1 MFSGNSPLANAMCAP
16 GPSQY
21 TAMYQMPPQGAAP
34 YGDEAD
40 GIVTTFGNL
49 VRVDSMDVSN
59 DPRFF
64 TPNVLDKR
72 FAAFSALSICS
83 TLFTGTALKSCFEM
97 EKDWDFMD
105 VDGVMHFIGFVILNV
120 VLFQNVLASFTSVA
134 QIYLTYRLMTAGP
147 TGFEIAS
154 SFYLNPNIAFW
165 RHAAVKQMLVS
176 LPLFLLASAF
186 RIFVRIDKEMPGA
199 TPPPS
204 TMNARWLSA
213 RISGVSLLAI
223 IMFCTWTLMAMLLYY
238 VNCKHL
244 STFKERYTMAKDME
258 RPLLTQVKM
267 LSERSQR
274 PEC

>member
-1 MFSGNSPLANAMCAP
+1 MTP
-16 GPSQY
+16 QY
-21 TAMYQMPPQGAAP
+21 TAMYETAARTAAVP
-34 YGDEAD
+34 AGYGDDAD
-40 GIVTTFGNL
+40 GIVSTFGNL
-49 VRVDSMDVSN
+49 VRVESMDISN

-105 VDGVMHFIGFVILNV
+105 IDGVMHFCGFVVLNV

-165 RHAAVKQMLVS
+165 RHAAIKALLLS
-176 LPLFLLASAF
+176 LPLFLLGSAF
-186 RIFVRIDKEMPGA
+186 RIFVHIDREMPG
-199 TPPPS
+199 PPKDTSDAHFLS
-204 TMNARWLSA
+204 TRVHGVSMLACLVFVIWTS
-213 RISGVSLLAI
+213 VSLLLFHI
-223 IMFCTWTLMAMLLYY
+223 HRR
-238 VNCKHL
+238 HL
-244 STFKERYTMAKDME
+244 TIFKERYSIAMDAE
-258 RPLLTQVKM
+258 RPLLNHVRAM
-267 LSERSQR
+267 SERGMR
-274 PEC
+274 PEF